1 NCPDTSYQTVIIE
14 PDFMFYV
21 PNAFTPNDDGVNDT
35 FIGKGMFINEFEMM
49 IFDRWGNMVYKT
61 DNMDKP
67 WDGRV
72 NNGSEPAQKD
82 VYIYSISVTNFK
94 MEKFKYK
101 GTVTLTR

>member
-61 DNMDKP
+61 DNINKP
-67 WDGRV
+67 WNGKANDGK
-72 NNGSEPAQKD
+72 EPAQMD
-82 VYIYSISVTNFK
+82 VYIYTIKISDFK
-94 MEKFKYK
+94 DTKYVYK
-101 GTVTLTR
+101 GTVTLVK